1 MAFNWMRSSSLLV
14 KTIKCTN
21 VQVAFLSV
29 NVTVPTR
36 GQPPVGPRTPLTLL
50 INKNLKLNSTYTLEH
65 LKAPPG
71 AEVLVPSNNK
81 LVILFAYMMAQE
93 KHLAKYRLLYY
104 DKGFDVLTV
113 KTPPLDFLY
122 PTIGTQR
129 IATNLLDTLNKKLI
143 RSYPSIVIH
152 GLSVGGYQYSEVL
165 LQLHKGADAEAAANL
180 PPSERK
186 CTNLI
191 KSIKGTI
198 YDSICDVETVPYGLS
213 RTVFGDNIIASMVEK
228 AVHMHNRIFY
238 SISRKHHE
246 AAQSLF
252 EQRPVPCPSLFLAS
266 EDDKMADFNV
276 IKRIVGT
283 SQKLGN
289 DAKLKSWEKSLHVAH
304 YYNYPQEYIEEIN
317 QFLKKINL

>member
-1 MAFNWMRSSSLLV
+1 MAFNRLLSSSLL
-14 KTIKCTN
+14 KNLAIKCTN

-29 NVTVPTR
+29 NVTVPAR
-36 GQPPVGPRTPLTLL
+36 GQPPVDPKRPLTMS
-50 INKNLKLNSTYTLEH
+50 INKNLILNSTYTLDH
-65 LKAPPG
+65 LKAPTG
-71 AEVLVPSNNK
+71 SEVLVPSNSK
-81 LVILFAYMMAQE
+81 LVILFAYMMAKE

-129 IATNLLDTLNKKLI
+129 IAANLLDTLNKKLI

-165 LQLHKGADAEAAANL
+165 VLLHKGADAEAAANL
-180 PPSERK
+180 PASERK

-198 YDSICDVETVPYGLS
+198 YDSICNVDSVPYGLS
-213 RTVFGDNIIASMVEK
+213 RTVFGENIIASMVEK
-228 AVHMHNRIFY
+228 AVLLHNRVFY

-252 EQRPVPCPSLFLAS
+252 EARPVSCPSLFLAS
-266 EDDKMADFNV
+266 EDDKMADFGV
-276 IKRIVGT
+276 IKRIVAT

-289 DAKLKSWEKSLHVAH
+289 DAKLK
-304 YYNYPQEYIEEIN
+304 
-317 QFLKKINL
+317 